1 MSPWEEVMRAY
12 GTAIFRSLLGLIVAA
27 ALVVVAAAP
36 AAAYGAENW
45 QLGVAGTG
53 TAPSTGFGFG
63 FWGWCAFGGGVT
75 SGNTGDCEISQYVH
89 TSSGGVTCEQSLDIT
104 SWSGAGGTFVISGTA
119 ITNPA
124 RTTLLCPLAGGFPPS
139 FSNFDTGAPAA
150 AGHYNFGTF
159 DGLVG
164 EFQLQVAQ
172 IR

>member
-1 MSPWEEVMRAY
+1 MKTSRTLVRRSVAALLVALVLAVSAATPGLAY
-12 GTAIFRSLLGLIVAA
+12 GKD
-27 ALVVVAAAP
+27 
-36 AAAYGAENW
+36 NW
-45 QLGVAGTG
+45 QVAFSG
-53 TAPSTGFGFG
+53 TATAPTTGFGFG